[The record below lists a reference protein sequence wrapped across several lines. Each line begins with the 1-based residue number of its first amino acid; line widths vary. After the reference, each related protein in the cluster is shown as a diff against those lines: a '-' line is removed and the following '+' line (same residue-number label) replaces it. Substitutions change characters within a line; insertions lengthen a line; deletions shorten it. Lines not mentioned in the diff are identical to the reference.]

1 MTMMTSTSLSSSLVV
16 VARRRMLP
24 SLAAASASSSS
35 LFFIRDDN
43 KFNING
49 PPSFQRR
56 YFARD
61 RGGKRG
67 YPPRT
72 TSGSSSNRFGGGRGE
87 GIGKK
92 KKNDDYDDESRT
104 TVSFKPSTKSNS
116 DSSKYERYT
125 FDRNDRV
132 VRNDNSSSSS
142 SNNDSNISQ
151 TKKNILVIGSAG
163 ILGHALVSHFT
174 NNERCWNVVGADVVT
189 KDMEATTTVNDV
201 SRRLKY
207 YIQLPINGSLSDL
220 TGELHRGVSSYIR
233 NNISSSSSSSNRWMG
248 EDDEE
253 EDTSLLDAIVVAS
266 GGWASDITNEPP
278 IPHSSQYD
286 VDDEEY
292 ARTSALVCE
301 RMLRMNY
308 YPIVAGSLL
317 TNRFVKKGGLFVII
331 GASAALSPTPGML
344 GYGSAKSAA
353 HHYVRSWGPGMCT
366 KEGRNDVTAVGIL
379 PLMIDTPAN
388 RAMMH
393 TNTTT
398 TNNSSS
404 SGDEEDEKY
413 SKMVKPT
420 HIAKEISEWITYPRL
435 RPHSGSLVK
444 VIAKNRKDGSGGAA
458 FHLVR

>member
-1 MTMMTSTSLSSSLVV
+1 
-16 VARRRMLP
+16 MLP
-24 SLAAASASSSS
+24 SLAATSASSSS

-43 KFNING
+43 KFNIND

-67 YPPRT
+67 WTPRT
-72 TSGSSSNRFGGGRGE
+72 NSGNSSNRFGGGTGE
-87 GIGKK
+87 GTGK

-116 DSSKYERYT
+116 DSSKYEKYT

-132 VRNDNSSSSS
+132 IRHDNNSSSS
-142 SNNDSNISQ
+142 NTDISQ

-163 ILGHALVSHFT
+163 ILGRALVSHFT
-174 NNERCWNVVGADVVT
+174 NERWNIVGADVVT
-189 KDMEATTTVNDV
+189 KDNMETTATVNDV
-201 SRRLKY
+201 GRRLKE

-220 TGELHRGVSSYIR
+220 TGELHRGVSSYVR
-233 NNISSSSSSSNRWMG
+233 NNKSSSSSNRWMG
-248 EDDEE
+248 KDDDEE

-286 VDDEEY
+286 DDDEEY
-292 ARTSALVCE
+292 ARSSALVCE
-301 RMLRMNY
+301 RMLQMNY

-317 TNRFVKKGGLFVII
+317 KNRLVKKGGLFVII

-344 GYGSAKSAA
+344 GYGAAKSAA

-393 TNTTT
+393 TSTTT
-398 TNNSSS
+398 TNNNSSSS
-404 SGDEEDEKY
+404 SGSEKEMEEENEKY

-435 RPHSGSLVK
+435 RLLPRIGRMVVVVQHF
-444 VIAKNRKDGSGGAA
+444 I
-458 FHLVR
+458 